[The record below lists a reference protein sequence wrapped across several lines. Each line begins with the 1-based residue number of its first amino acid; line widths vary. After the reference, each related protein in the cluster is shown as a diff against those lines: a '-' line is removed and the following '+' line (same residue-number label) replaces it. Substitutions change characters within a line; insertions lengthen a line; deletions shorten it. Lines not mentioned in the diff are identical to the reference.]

1 MREINKEGALYLAA
15 KDAAR
20 NLLNTLRKELRPI
33 TYGWAVEDFGKEKN
47 TGIAWYNPEKY
58 NYEDFFGTEP
68 GLYLCGCQSDAL
80 FWVPKT
86 SAAFDNFYD
95 KMIELHEE
103 DDELLDSSI
112 PSDIDIY
119 FDGNSTI
126 VLRVYAYV
134 EDRSDEKEYFSAKII
149 VEELMEML
157 ENLEGFEPAMYFEGD
172 NEGNSD
178 SNEEHANYY
187 VGFVTKYGVYS

>member
-15 KDAAR
+15 KEAAR
-20 NLLNTLRKELRPI
+20 NLLNTLRSELRPI
-33 TYGWAVEDFGKEKN
+33 TCGWADVGKEKY
-47 TGIAWYNPEKY
+47 TAISWYNPE
-58 NYEDFFGTEP
+58 NYDYQDFFGTEP
-68 GLYLCGCQSDAL
+68 GLYLCGCQGEAL

-86 SAAFDNFYD
+86 SAVFDIFYD

-126 VLRVYAYV
+126 VLKVYACV
-134 EDRSDEKEYFSAKII
+134 DDRSDEKEYLSAKII
-149 VEELMEML
+149 AEELMEML

-172 NEGNSD
+172 DEGNSD
-178 SNEEHANYY
+178 PNEEHANYY
-187 VGFVTKYGVYS
+187 VGFITKYGVYS